1 MLATHVNEILKLRR
15 AITVDTAKHLAIY
28 FGMAAMYWVSLQVSY
43 DLSRHKIEPV
53 QAIIF

>member
-1 MLATHVNEILKLRR
+1 MLAAHVNEILKLRR
-15 AITVDTAKHLAIY
+15 TITADTAKHLAAY

-53 QAIIF
+53 QAIII